1 MAKYIK
7 VSNLRKIIEYGG
19 FQPVVF
25 ANNKV
30 NMEKTKKNIRIFK
43 ETVLKKKPKTFVTLL
58 FYCNPVPLNATKV
71 QVLPLAREQAPG
83 Q

>member
-1 MAKYIK
+1 MAKYI
-7 VSNLRKIIEYGG
+7 NLRSAIWEKIIKYGG

-43 ETVLKKKPKTFVTLL
+43 ETVLKKKKQK
-58 FYCNPVPLNATKV
+58 PL
-71 QVLPLAREQAPG
+71 
-83 Q
+83 